1 MDKQTKLKII
11 QSVHRRDELLE
22 NLKEN
27 SIELTNEE
35 VIKTINEIK
44 RLNKILKHLNENEN
58 EQDSAQR

>member
-27 SIELTNEE
+27 SIELTDEE

>member
-27 SIELTNEE
+27 SIELTDEE

-44 RLNKILKHLNENEN
+44 RLNKILKHLNENE
-58 EQDSAQR
+58 QDSVQR

>member
-11 QSVHRRDELLE
+11 QSFHRRDELLE
-22 NLKEN
+22 KLKEN
-27 SIELTNEE
+27 SIELTDEE

-58 EQDSAQR
+58 E

>member
-22 NLKEN
+22 NLKGN
-27 SIELTNEE
+27 SIELTDEE

-44 RLNKILKHLNENEN
+44 RLNKILKHLNENE
-58 EQDSAQR
+58 

>member
-27 SIELTNEE
+27 SIELTDEE

-44 RLNKILKHLNENEN
+44 RLNKILKRLNENEN
-58 EQDSAQR
+58 E

>member
-27 SIELTNEE
+27 SVELTDEE

-44 RLNKILKHLNENEN
+44 RLNKILKHLNENE
-58 EQDSAQR
+58 

>member
-27 SIELTNEE
+27 SIELTDGE

-58 EQDSAQR
+58 E

>member
-1 MDKQTKLKII
+1 MNKQTKLKII

-27 SIELTNEE
+27 SIELTDGE

-58 EQDSAQR
+58 E